1 MALPEINITNG
12 TLVDDVQLRFTNSGK
27 AVANFRTA
35 SNSRRKN
42 PDTGQWENGDST
54 FLTVNVWGELGENV
68 AQFFQKG
75 SKVTVK
81 GALKQREYEKDG
93 QKRTVFEVEAY
104 EVSVPVSRFKADES
118 GSQGQAAA
126 PRPNN
131 RNQGGF
137 GNQQGNDPWGSQPA
151 TPGGFGNAENPPF

>member
-1 MALPEINITNG
+1 MALPEVNIINA
-12 TLVDDVQLRFTNSGK
+12 TLVADVELRFTNSGK

-35 SNSRRKN
+35 SNSRKKN

-68 AQFFQKG
+68 AQTFQKG

-104 EVSVPVSRFKADES
+104 EVSAPVSRFKDDGGQPRQ
-118 GSQGQAAA
+118 GSAPQGNQFGGA
-126 PRPNN
+126 P
-131 RNQGGF
+131 QGGF
-137 GNQQGNDPWGSQPA
+137 S
-151 TPGGFGNAENPPF
+151 GGQDAPPF

>member
-1 MALPEINITNG
+1 MALPEINIING
-12 TLVDDVQLRFTNSGK
+12 TLVADVELRFTNSGK
-27 AVANFRTA
+27 AVASFRTA

-68 AQFFQKG
+68 ATQFQKG

-104 EVSVPVSRFKADES
+104 EVSAPVSRFKDDGGQPRQ
-118 GSQGQAAA
+118 GSAPQGNQFGGA
-126 PRPNN
+126 P
-131 RNQGGF
+131 QGGF
-137 GNQQGNDPWGSQPA
+137 S
-151 TPGGFGNAENPPF
+151 GGQDAPPF

>member
-1 MALPEINITNG
+1 MALPEINIINA
-12 TLVDDVQLRFTNSGK
+12 TLVADPELRFTNSGK

-35 SNSRRKN
+35 SNSRKKN

-54 FLTVNVWGELGENV
+54 FLTVNVWGELGENA
-68 AQFFQKG
+68 AQQFQKG

-104 EVSVPVSRFKADES
+104 EVSAPVSRFKDDGGQPRQGGQKS
-118 GSQGQAAA
+118 SNDPWGGS
-126 PRPNN
+126 P
-131 RNQGGF
+131 QGGF
-137 GNQQGNDPWGSQPA
+137 GNVGEA
-151 TPGGFGNAENPPF
+151 PF

>member
-1 MALPEINITNG
+1 MALPEINIING
-12 TLVDDVQLRFTNSGK
+12 TLVADVELRFTNSGK
-27 AVANFRTA
+27 AVASFRTA

-68 AQFFQKG
+68 AQTFQKG

-104 EVSVPVSRFKADES
+104 EVSAPVSRFKDD
-118 GSQGQAAA
+118 GGQSQGGQRPPQGNQFGGA
-126 PRPNN
+126 P
-131 RNQGGF
+131 QGGF
-137 GNQQGNDPWGSQPA
+137 S
-151 TPGGFGNAENPPF
+151 GGQDAPPF

>member
-1 MALPEINITNG
+1 MALPEVNIINA
-12 TLVDDVQLRFTNSGK
+12 TLVADPELRFTNSGK
-27 AVANFRTA
+27 AICNFRTA
-35 SNSRRKN
+35 SNSRKKN

-68 AQFFQKG
+68 AQTFQKG

-104 EVSVPVSRFKADES
+104 EVSAPVSRFKGDGGQPRQGGQKS
-118 GSQGQAAA
+118 SNDPWGGS
-126 PRPNN
+126 P
-131 RNQGGF
+131 QGGF
-137 GNQQGNDPWGSQPA
+137 GNVGEA
-151 TPGGFGNAENPPF
+151 PF